1 MGFLSLI
8 CYLLEGRDHTCKRIT
23 PSSVA
28 STVYGGREQPPG
40 RDWNLWKMMLSFP
53 WHHPVSRWTVGLD
66 GGPLLLPSSC
76 LPTLLH
82 SGMSSFRRERGD
94 IIHTCMA
101 LPFNS
106 SQMHEE
112 AFMSSAFR
120 YSDMCFWMNKWCK
133 RSKYR
138 EDPSVLQMT
147 LASIHELFKVGQACY

>member
-8 CYLLEGRDHTCKRIT
+8 CYLLEGGDHTCKRIT

-66 GGPLLLPSSC
+66 GGPLLLPSTC

-94 IIHTCMA
+94 IIPAWHCLLIAAKCMKKH
-101 LPFNS
+101 LCQVPSGILICVSEWTNDVKDPNTEKTHQS
-106 SQMHEE
+106 
-112 AFMSSAFR
+112 
-120 YSDMCFWMNKWCK
+120 CKW
-133 RSKYR
+133 
-138 EDPSVLQMT
+138 
-147 LASIHELFKVGQACY
+147 H

>member
-8 CYLLEGRDHTCKRIT
+8 CYLLEGGDHTCKRIT

-53 WHHPVSRWTVGLD
+53 WHHPVSRWTVGVD
-66 GGPLLLPSSC
+66 GGPLLLPSTC

-106 SQMHEE
+106 SQMHKE
-112 AFMSSAFR
+112 AFMSSAFVPGVLICV
-120 YSDMCFWMNKWCK
+120 SEWINDVKDPNTEKTHQSCKW
-133 RSKYR
+133 
-138 EDPSVLQMT
+138 
-147 LASIHELFKVGQACY
+147 H